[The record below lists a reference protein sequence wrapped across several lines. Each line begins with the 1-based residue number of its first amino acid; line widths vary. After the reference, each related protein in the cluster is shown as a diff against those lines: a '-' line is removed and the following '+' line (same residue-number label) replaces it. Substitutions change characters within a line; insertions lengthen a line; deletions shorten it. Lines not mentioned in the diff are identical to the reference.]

1 MERELIAKVEG
12 RGVDNDAGT
21 VLVYRLGDQV
31 SLVAT
36 AEKNGDAE
44 IILGKAAAAAL
55 AEALTKVS

>member
-12 RGVDNDAGT
+12 RGVDNDAGAI
-21 VLVYRLGDQV
+21 LVYRVGDQV

-44 IILGKAAAAAL
+44 IILGKAAAMAL
-55 AEALTKVS
+55 SEALKRAL